1 MSRHGVG
8 TRRESHRFVVVVY
21 GRDGAAPGDWPGNV
35 VHVPAAPLAGPEG
48 EDAVRVPFE
57 QLDGL
62 AGVLTGLIDQARAV
76 PASSPRSTSRK
87 AVGA

>member
-21 GRDGAAPGDWPGNV
+21 GRDGATPSAWPGNV
-35 VHVPAAPLAGPEG
+35 VHVPATPLAGLEG

-57 QLDGL
+57 QLDGI
-62 AGVLTGLIDQARAV
+62 AGVLTDLIDQARAA
-76 PASSPRSTSRK
+76 PAARK
-87 AVGA
+87 AVRA

>member
-1 MSRHGVG
+1 VSVSRHGVG

-21 GRDGAAPGDWPGNV
+21 GRDGAAPAAWPGNV

-57 QLDGL
+57 QLDGI
-62 AGVLTGLIDQARAV
+62 AGVLSDLIDQARAGPSV
-76 PASSPRSTSRK
+76 PRK
-87 AVGA
+87 AMRA